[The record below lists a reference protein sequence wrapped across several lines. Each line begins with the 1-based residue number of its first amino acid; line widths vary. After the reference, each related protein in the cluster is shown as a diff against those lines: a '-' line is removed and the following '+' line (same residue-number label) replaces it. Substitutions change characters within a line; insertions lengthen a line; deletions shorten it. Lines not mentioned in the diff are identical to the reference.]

1 MRKTVSFAVTLMILC
16 WLALSTTVPAQSQQ
30 GTPADHGIF
39 TPAAIQWKDG
49 PATLPPGAK
58 FAVLEGDPTKEGP
71 FTMRLSIPAG
81 FKAPPHWHPNIEHTT
96 VISGTFNLGMGD
108 QFDKTK
114 GNKLPAGSFSF
125 VPPKTHHFF
134 WTDEEGCVLQVH
146 AIGPWGIVYLNPA
159 DDPRQAK
166 K

>member
-1 MRKTVSFAVTLMILC
+1 MRKTMSFAGALMILC

-30 GTPADHGIF
+30 SAPADHGIF

-49 PATLPPGAK
+49 PAALPYGVKA
-58 FAVLEGDPTKEGP
+58 AVLEGDPSKEGP
-71 FTMRLSIPAG
+71 ITMRLALPAG
-81 FKAPPHWHPNIEHTT
+81 YKIPPHWHPNIEHVT
-96 VISGTFNLGMGD
+96 VISGALNLGMGD
-108 QFDKTK
+108 KFDETK

-125 VPPKTHHFF
+125 MPPKTAHFA
-134 WTDEEGCVLQVH
+134 WSEEGCVIQVH
-146 AIGPWGIVYLNPA
+146 AIGPWGVVYVNPA

>member
-1 MRKTVSFAVTLMILC
+1 MRKPVSFAVALIIPC
-16 WLALSTTVPAQSQQ
+16 WLALFAAVAAQSQQ
-30 GTPADHGIF
+30 STPPDRGIF

-49 PATLPPGAK
+49 PAALPYGVK
-58 FAVLEGDPTKEGP
+58 SVVLEGDPAKEGP
-71 FTMRLSIPAG
+71 FTIRISLPAG
-81 FKAPPHWHPNIEHTT
+81 FKGPPHWHPNIEHTT

-108 QFDKTK
+108 TFDKTK

-125 VPPKTHHFF
+125 MPPKTNHFA
-134 WTDEEGCVLQVH
+134 WTEKGCVVQVH
-146 AIGPWGIVYLNPA
+146 AIGPWGVVYVNPA

>member
-1 MRKTVSFAVTLMILC
+1 MRKTVSFAVALMVLC

-30 GTPADHGIF
+30 SAPADHGIF

-49 PATLPPGAK
+49 PPALPYGVK
-58 FAVLEGDPTKEGP
+58 LAVLEGDPSKEGP
-71 FTMRLSIPAG
+71 MTIRLSFPAG
-81 FKAPPHWHPNIEHTT
+81 YKIPPHWHPNIEHVT

-108 QFDKTK
+108 KFDKTK

-125 VPPKTHHFF
+125 LPPKTNHFA
-134 WTDEEGCVLQVH
+134 WYEEDCVIQVH
-146 AIGPWGIVYLNPA
+146 AIGPWGVVYVNPA

>member
-30 GTPADHGIF
+30 SAPADHGIF

-49 PATLPPGAK
+49 PAALPPGAK
-58 FAVLEGDPTKEGP
+58 FAVLEGDPAKEGP
-71 FTMRLSIPAG
+71 FTMRISFPAG
-81 FKAPPHWHPNIEHTT
+81 YKVPPHWHPNIEHTT
-96 VISGTFNLGMGD
+96 VISGTLNLGLGD
-108 QFDKTK
+108 KFDKAK
-114 GNKLPAGSFSF
+114 GNKMPAASFSF
-125 VPPKTHHFF
+125 MPPKTNHFA
-134 WTDEEGCVLQVH
+134 WYEENTVVQVH
-146 AIGPWGIVYLNPA
+146 AIGPWGIVYVNPA